1 MTQTN
6 EEVLAQ
12 ALAYAKSH
20 RTRIARERTDLNKFP
35 SEEQPVSVF
44 MAGSPGA
51 GKTEASMELLSEF
64 DSILRIDPDDLRV
77 EFPAYG
83 GSNSWLFQGAVALL
97 VERIHDRALAQGQS
111 FLLDGTLSNY
121 AVAEKNIERSLKRGR
136 LVQILYV
143 YQEPAFAWQFVRARE
158 VHEGRYIPPE
168 KFVDQYFLAREVVQK
183 LKDKYDQQIRVDVLL
198 KNTDGTTQR
207 SFADVDNVDKL
218 VPERF
223 NREHVMAIANQ
234 N

>member
-6 EEVLAQ
+6 EEVQAQ

-20 RTRIARERTDLNKFP
+20 RTRIARERTDLDKFP

-64 DSILRIDPDDLRV
+64 DSILRIDPNDLRV

-121 AVAEKNIERSLKRGR
+121 AVAEKNIDRSLKRGR
-136 LVQILYV
+136 LVQIL
-143 YQEPAFAWQFVRARE
+143 
-158 VHEGRYIPPE
+158 
-168 KFVDQYFLAREVVQK
+168 
-183 LKDKYDQQIRVDVLL
+183 
-198 KNTDGTTQR
+198 
-207 SFADVDNVDKL
+207 
-218 VPERF
+218 
-223 NREHVMAIANQ
+223 
-234 N
+234 

>member
-1 MTQTN
+1 MIQTN
-6 EEVLAQ
+6 EEVQAQ

-20 RTRIARERTDLNKFP
+20 RTRIARERTDLYKFP
-35 SEEQPVSVF
+35 SEERPVSLF

-77 EFPAYG
+77 EFPAYE

-97 VERIHDRALAQGQS
+97 VERIHDRALVQGQS

-121 AVAEKNIERSLKRGR
+121 SVAEKNIERSLKRRR

-143 YQEPAFAWQFVRARE
+143 YQEPAFAWQFVRARQIQ
-158 VHEGRYIPPE
+158 EGRHIPPE
-168 KFVDQYFLAREVVQK
+168 KFVDQYFMAREVVQK
-183 LKDKYDQQIRVDVLL
+183 LKDNYGDQIRVDVLL

-207 SFADVDNVDKL
+207 SFADVDDVDKC

-223 NREHVMAIANQ
+223 NREQVMAVADSY
-234 N
+234 

>member
-1 MTQTN
+1 MTLTDEAIQ
-6 EEVLAQ
+6 AQ
-12 ALAYAKSH
+12 ALAFAKLH
-20 RTRIARERTDLNKFP
+20 RTRIARERTRLDLFP

-51 GKTEASMELLSEF
+51 GKTEASMELLNEF
-64 DSILRIDPDDLRV
+64 DSILRIDPDDLRT
-77 EFPAYG
+77 EFPAYS

-97 VERIHDRALAQGQS
+97 VERIHDRALEQGQS

-121 AVAEKNIERSLKRGR
+121 AVAEKNRERSLKRGR

-143 YQEPAFAWQFVRARE
+143 YQAPEYAWSFVRARE
-158 VHEGRYIPPE
+158 VQEGRHIPSE
-168 KFVDQYFLAREVVQK
+168 KFVDQYFWAREVVRK
-183 LKDKYDQQIRVDVLL
+183 LKLKYGNQIRVDVLQ

-207 SFADVDNVDKL
+207 SFADVEDIDMW

-223 NREHVMAIANQ
+223 NREQVMAIAR
-234 N
+234 